1 MRESYI
7 LLSMEVAGE
16 KQGKEKS
23 TKPERTKAHRLGLD
37 SREVHPC
44 DPTIQV
50 QRIDVCHPRYV
61 IQSTLDLAIGAG
73 LISFVLATD
82 STEQGTAIEM
92 IRVEECTDELIK
104 ELAKDTL
111 TS

>member
-44 DPTIQV
+44 DPTIQI
-50 QRIDVCHPRYV
+50 QGIDVCHPRDV
-61 IQSTLDLAIGAG
+61 IQSTLDLAIGTG

-82 STEQGTAIEM
+82 STEQGTAIEI
-92 IRVEECTDELIK
+92 IRMEECSDERSRSSLKIR
-104 ELAKDTL
+104 
-111 TS
+111 